1 MRIATALL
9 TLASFGSV
17 FAVAQ
22 TPAAGTAD
30 STKTTKKSKSSIT
43 ARRSPVM
50 RRRLLQASS

>member
-30 STKTTKKSKSSIT
+30 STKTTKKSKKQHHSKKKSSDAAT
-43 ARRSPVM
+43 AP
-50 RRRLLQASS
+50 ASK